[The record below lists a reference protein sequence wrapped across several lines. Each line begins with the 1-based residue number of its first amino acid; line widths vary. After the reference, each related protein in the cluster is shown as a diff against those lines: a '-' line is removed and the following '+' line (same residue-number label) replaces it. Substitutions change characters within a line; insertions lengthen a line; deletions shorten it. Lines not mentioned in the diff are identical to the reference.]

1 MSDGG
6 TGPLMSRQPSSL
18 SLKGA
23 NSCKANALIDERT
36 KRFLFILSVLRAEGF
51 FNVKNQVS

>member
-6 TGPLMSRQPSSL
+6 TGPLMSRQPSNV

-23 NSCKANALIDERT
+23 NSCKANGFALVDERT
-36 KRFLFILSVLRAEGF
+36 KDF
-51 FNVKNQVS
+51 